1 MAILTVQ
8 ILSNPA
14 DAVPGIV
21 ISLPGMTA
29 LASSYR
35 QIWTPVPKVITPTGK
50 AAVVAVGSPAVEK
63 VAVVEEAAGVVVV
76 AVVEVVAVVRVAVAV
91 LVIVLA
97 AVPLPRE
104 EAGDAV
110 DRVRR
115 MARATPLRVRV
126 PRARAAKVKVRAHRS
141 PRAKAEVDRGTSS
154 PVTARYRM
162 AISRANGRSTLS
174 IT

>member
-1 MAILTVQ
+1 
-8 ILSNPA
+8 
-14 DAVPGIV
+14 
-21 ISLPGMTA
+21 
-29 LASSYR
+29 
-35 QIWTPVPKVITPTGK
+35 
-50 AAVVAVGSPAVEK
+50 VVAAGSPAVEK

-76 AVVEVVAVVRVAVAV
+76 AVVRVAVVRVAVAV

-97 AVPLPRE
+97 AVLAAVPLPRV

-110 DRVRR
+110 DRVKK
-115 MARATPLRVRV
+115 MAKAIPLKATP

-154 PVTARYRM
+154 PVTARYRI